1 MDDISAG
8 RTSFLR
14 RPAVRWV
21 TGAVAAGVVAAAATV
36 IATSG
41 GGPAR
46 PPRHRSTAAAAPAP
60 SASAAPGTLLLGCGS
75 ANWGK
80 LASGWRAQS
89 LRAGPLWFVGA
100 RQTGYVHYPASGR
113 DRLTAQRHRA
123 PTVGVMIVEVA
134 DGSTVVIRPAAGS
147 RRYLRFLDGFNGTA
161 GNRLPDG
168 DTGFTFSPCRTAG
181 AGDNGPVTDYYLG
194 FSLAAG
200 HTAPVNVMTSSAARP
215 IRLIFTS
222 PAHGT

>member
-8 RTSFLR
+8 RTRFLR

-21 TGAVAAGVVAAAATV
+21 TGAVAAGVIAAAAIV

-41 GGPAR
+41 GSSSRPAR
-46 PPRHRSTAAAAPAP
+46 SSIAAAAVAP
-60 SASAAPGTLLLGCGS
+60 SPAAAPGTLLLGCGS

-100 RQTGYVHYPASGR
+100 RRTGYVHYPGA
-113 DRLTAQRHRA
+113 DRLSIARHRA
-123 PTVGVMIVEVA
+123 STVGVMIVEVA
-134 DGSTVVIRPAAGS
+134 DGSTVIIRPAAGS
-147 RRYLRFLDGFNGTA
+147 RGYFRFLDGFSGTA

-181 AGDNGPVTDYYLG
+181 QGDNGPVTDYYLG
-194 FSLAAG
+194 FSLKAG
-200 HTAPVNVMTSSAARP
+200 HTAPVDVMTSSSARP

>member
-8 RTSFLR
+8 RTNFLR

-21 TGAVAAGVVAAAATV
+21 TGAVAAGVVAAAAIV

-41 GGPAR
+41 GGASR
-46 PPRHRSTAAAAPAP
+46 PPRPSTAAAAAAP
-60 SASAAPGTLLLGCGS
+60 SPTAAPGTLLLGCGS

-80 LASGWRAQS
+80 LASGWQAQS

-100 RQTGYVHYPASGR
+100 RRTGYVHYPGTGG
-113 DRLTAQRHRA
+113 DRLTIARHHA
-123 PTVGVMIVEVA
+123 PTVGVMILEVA
-134 DGSTVVIRPAAGS
+134 DGSTVIIRPAAGS
-147 RRYLRFLDGFNGTA
+147 RRYFRFLDGFDGTA

-181 AGDNGPVTDYYLG
+181 HGDNGPVTDYYLG
-194 FSLAAG
+194 FSLKTG
-200 HTAPVNVMTSSAARP
+200 HTAPVDVMTSPSARP